1 MPVQTPNP
9 LGRATQ
15 GHPVQGRLVG
25 VHSAFAMLEKVDD
38 ECKELTNGTVA
49 AVLNA
54 GDSVAAENGI
64 LELLR
69 GAGAFLGT
77 KF

>member
-1 MPVQTPNP
+1 MRVQTPNP

-15 GHPVQGRLVG
+15 GHPVQGRLLD
-25 VHSAFAMLEKVDD
+25 VHSAFAMLDKVDD
-38 ECKELTNGTVA
+38 ECNKLTDGTVA

-64 LELLR
+64 VELLR
-69 GAGAFLGT
+69 GAGAFLGIRI
-77 KF
+77 